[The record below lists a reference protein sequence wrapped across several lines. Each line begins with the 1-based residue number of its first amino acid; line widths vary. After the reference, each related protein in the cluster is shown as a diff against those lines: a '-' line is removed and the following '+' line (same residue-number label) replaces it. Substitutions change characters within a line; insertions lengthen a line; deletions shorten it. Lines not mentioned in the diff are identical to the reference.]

1 MTVELEMDGGPTYA
15 PAKPRTTAQLIV
27 DGAAKITGVSTL
39 DQLEQVVAVLRAMPE
54 DVKVRLRPLVKARQ
68 DLIKSRTVVD
78 ASAAEVVP
86 TLPTPEPAPATPAS
100 PMIAP
105 GGETF
110 PAPVQASF
118 ADIATESSTNA
129 AVASSGS
136 LADGTMRGVGFSTPE
151 GYIQALERGTTPAT
165 RASYL
170 GILQERYGRIFEP
183 AEAMMRFPV
192 LARSALPVGPG
203 IVHTPAGPSVFDLPR
218 SQRQA
223 IPTLRTV
230 VADPKRRELT
240 AGNLV
245 AGASEEATGVFLSW
259 TGLGELKIGYI
270 EDCLTAAHVPTGW
283 APARK
288 SRHFHAAEAIRPM
301 NNDGLV
307 VRAERGGAR
316 MLPSLTTGIQRR
328 YAAAWT
334 VMRPAHGE
342 VGTKAGETVA
352 RFQLTTTG
360 ELESSCEA
368 DFDKWCARIGLD
380 FERRVA
386 DEILPAG
393 DVTKWLRAF
402 LYEHCGAVRVGGN
415 YYVRSQHAGM
425 AERVCNALA
434 RGWGMDWMLPA
445 LPVATSAQLR
455 AGLVRGF
462 VREVNDLLEAVTK
475 ARNEAV
481 KAKKADVSPAAAASF
496 LLTLRETNDRAK
508 TYREVLGTDS
518 VAEVSVAITGAIA
531 VLEPLCDSTAERFA
545 ALEAY

>member
-54 DVKVRLRPLVKARQ
+54 DVKVRLRPLVRARQ
-68 DLIKSRTVVD
+68 DLIKSRGVVE
-78 ASAAEVVP
+78 ASTAEVVP
-86 TLPTPEPAPATPAS
+86 TLPTSKPEPL
-100 PMIAP
+100 MVAP

-118 ADIATESSTNA
+118 ADIA
-129 AVASSGS
+129 
-136 LADGTMRGVGFSTPE
+136 
-151 GYIQALERGTTPAT
+151 
-165 RASYL
+165 
-170 GILQERYGRIFEP
+170 
-183 AEAMMRFPV
+183 
-192 LARSALPVGPG
+192 GPG
-203 IVHTPAGPSVFDLPR
+203 IVHTPTGPSVFDLPR
-218 SQRQA
+218 AQRQAKRQA

-230 VADPKRRELT
+230 AADPWRCEIT

-316 MLPSLTTGIQRR
+316 MLPSLATGIQRR

-360 ELESSCEA
+360 ELESSCEPG
-368 DFDKWCARIGLD
+368 FDRWCARIGLD

-402 LYEHCGAVRVGGN
+402 LYKHCGAVRVGGN

-434 RGWGMDWMLPA
+434 RGWGVDWMLPA

-496 LLTLRETNDRAK
+496 LLTLRETNERAK

-518 VAEVSVAITGAIA
+518 VAEVSAAITGAIA